1 MGLLIFT
8 HDKNESD
15 TWRAGADG
23 IVSAIHFIM
32 PQSSAFSNDQKEYL
46 ASRIR
51 EAYPFLGQNQ
61 AGQFTNDPEES
72 VYGTPLDDLCK
83 EEVIKYERNGLD
95 VWDVMQKNAADDIFP
110 DADDMFRYKFY
121 GMFHV
126 KPAQDSFMLRCRIPG
141 GVLTS
146 AQFRGLAEIAEDWGG
161 NYTDITTRGNLQ
173 VREIMPKNVIN
184 VLQKLS
190 DLGLTSKGAGADNV
204 RNVTAT
210 PTSGF
215 DRQELIDVVPL
226 ARAMHH
232 CILNN
237 RDLYGMPRKFNISF
251 DSGGAVSTCADTN
264 DIGFYAV
271 EVKESAGVEAGV
283 YFRLQLCGISGHR
296 QLASDCG
303 LLLRPDE
310 CVAVSAAILRVFIEH
325 GDRTNRKRA
334 RLKYLVDD
342 WGHEKLLEK
351 VQEKLTFAL
360 RAIDLSACEPMPIKN
375 RQGHYGIHQQV
386 QEGLNYVGIIT
397 PVGRMLPDQMREVA
411 NVADV
416 YGRGDI
422 RLTAWQ
428 NIIIPHI
435 KDEEIDLFLGDLK
448 KSGFSHSTTNVSGG
462 VIACTGSFG
471 CKFAAAD
478 TKGQAQILSKYLD
491 EKIELD
497 TPINIHFT
505 GCPNSCAQHYIGDIG
520 LQGVPCKVNG
530 ETVEGY
536 NIVLGGGVDDN
547 RAIAQDVF
555 QAIPFTEI
563 PAMIKYMLEIYMQ
576 QREGSEDFAA
586 FTRRRTSDELRALFT
601 LEKPV

>member
-1 MGLLIFT
+1 MPSSTAFT
-8 HDKNESD
+8 NE
-15 TWRAGADG
+15 
-23 IVSAIHFIM
+23 
-32 PQSSAFSNDQKEYL
+32 QKEYL
-46 ASRIR
+46 ASKIK
-51 EAYPFLGQNQ
+51 EAYPFLGQNE
-61 AGQFTNDPEES
+61 AGQFTNDPEQS
-72 VYGTPLDDLCK
+72 VHGTPLDDLCK

-95 VWDVMQKNAADDIFP
+95 VWDAMEKNAADNIFP
-110 DADDMFRYKFY
+110 DPDDTFRYKFY

-141 GVLTS
+141 GVLNS
-146 AQFRGLAEIAEDWGG
+146 AQLRGLAAIAEDWGG

-184 VLQKLS
+184 VLQKLT
-190 DLGLTSKGAGADNV
+190 DLGLTSLGAGADNV

-215 DRQELIDVVPL
+215 DKQELIDVVPL
-226 ARAMHH
+226 AKAMHH

-271 EVKESAGVEAGV
+271 NVTEDAEVEAGV
-283 YFRLQLCGISGHR
+283 YFRLQLCGITGHR

-303 LLLRPDE
+303 LLLRADE

-351 VQEKLTFAL
+351 VQEKLAFTL
-360 RAIDLSACEPMPIKN
+360 RYIPLIKCEPMPIKN
-375 RQGHYGIHQQV
+375 RQGHYGIHQQA
-386 QEGLNYVGIIT
+386 QEGLNYIGVVT
-397 PVGRMLPDQMREVA
+397 PVGRMLPDQMRQIA
-411 NVADV
+411 KLADR
-416 YGRGDI
+416 YGESDI

-428 NIIIPHI
+428 NLIIPHV
-435 KDEEIDLFLGDLK
+435 KDVDVDAFLVDLSK
-448 KSGFSHSTTNVSGG
+448 TGFSHTTTNISGG
-462 VIACTGSFG
+462 LVACTGSAG

-478 TKGQAQILSKYLD
+478 TKAQARILSEYLD
-491 EKIELD
+491 KHIEID
-497 TPINIHFT
+497 TPLNIHFT
-505 GCPNSCAQHYIGDIG
+505 GCHNSCAQHYIGDIG
-520 LQGVPCKVNG
+520 LQGVPCKVG
-530 ETVEGY
+530 DETVEGY
-536 NIVLGGGVDDN
+536 HIVLGGGVDDN

-555 QAIPFTEI
+555 QSIPFTEI
-563 PAMIKYMLEIYMQ
+563 PPMIASMLLIYLE
-576 QREGSEDFAA
+576 QRGESEDFAA
-586 FTRRRTSDELRALFT
+586 FTRRHNSDELKALFT
-601 LEKPV
+601 PKKSA